1 MSRPRSRTAR
11 LFAVLLAL
19 AALAA
24 CGGGPPPEG
33 GPADLVLLGGRVV
46 TVDDAVPEGEALA
59 VRGDRI
65 AAVGANGDIERYVGP
80 DTEVVE
86 LDGRLAIPGFIEG
99 HGHFMGVGDAQMILK
114 LGEAENWNRI
124 VDLVA
129 EAVAETPAGAWIE
142 GRGWHQEKWDE
153 IPPGAVEGLPHHLG
167 LSEISPE
174 HPVLLRHA
182 SGHAAF
188 ANALAMELAGIT
200 DETPDPPG
208 GTIVR
213 GADGRATGALRET
226 AQRLVARARDRALA
240 ERSDAEVRAER
251 ELQLELAAEESL
263 RKGVTSF
270 QDAGSSFET
279 IAFFREMAE
288 AGRLPIRL
296 YVMVRGESNEEMDA
310 RLPDTFLENHANGF
324 LTVRSIKRQVD
335 GALGAH
341 GAWLLAPYDD
351 MPSSEGLVL
360 EELADIEETVRLAI
374 RHGFQVNTHAIGD
387 RGNREILD
395 LYERGFAEAGV
406 DGRDLRFRIEHAQ
419 HLHPDDIPRF
429 GELGVIAAM
438 QAVHATSDGPW
449 VPEKL
454 GEERSRE
461 GAYPWRALLDSGAV
475 VTNGTD
481 APVEDVDPIAS
492 YHASITRE
500 LADGSRFHPEQA
512 MTREEALHSYTLAN
526 AWAAFEE
533 EVKGSLTPGKY
544 ADIVVLDRDILT
556 VSEHEVRDARVVLT
570 IVGGEVRYRAA
581 DSAAADS
588 AAAGTP

>member
-1 MSRPRSRTAR
+1 MLRSRTAR
-11 LFAVLLAL
+11 LAAALLAL

-80 DTEVVE
+80 DTEVIE

-129 EAVAETPAGAWIE
+129 EAVAEAPAGGWIE

-213 GADGRATGALRET
+213 DADGRATGALRET

-310 RLPDTFLENHANGF
+310 RLPETFLENHANGF

-406 DGRDLRFRIEHAQ
+406 DGHDLRFRIEHAQ

-556 VSEHEVRDARVVLT
+556 APEDEVRDARVVLT

>member
-1 MSRPRSRTAR
+1 MLPLRSRTAR
-11 LFAVLLAL
+11 LSAALLAL

-65 AAVGANGDIERYVGP
+65 AAVGSTGDIERYVGP
-80 DTEVVE
+80 GTEVIE

-114 LGEAENWNRI
+114 LGESENWNRI
-124 VDLVA
+124 VALVA
-129 EAVAETPAGAWIE
+129 EAVAEAPAGAWIE

-174 HPVLLRHA
+174 HPVFLRHA

-240 ERSDAEVRAER
+240 ERSEAEIRAER

-288 AGRLPIRL
+288 AGRLPLRL

-310 RLPDTFLENHANGF
+310 RLPDYFLENHANGY
-324 LTVRSIKRQVD
+324 LTVRSIKRVVD

-341 GAWLLAPYDD
+341 GAWLLAPYED
-351 MPSSEGLVL
+351 MPTSEGLVI
-360 EELADIEETVRLAI
+360 EELADIEETARLAI

-395 LYERGFAEAGV
+395 LYERAFAEAGV
-406 DGRDLRFRIEHAQ
+406 DGRGLRFRIEHAQ
-419 HLHPDDIPRF
+419 HLDPDDIPRF
-429 GELGVIAAM
+429 GELGVIASM

-454 GEERSRE
+454 GERRARE

-544 ADIVVLDRDILT
+544 ADLVVLDRDILA
-556 VSEHEVRDARVVLT
+556 VPEDEVRDARVTLT
-570 IVGGEVRYRAA
+570 IVGGQVRYRAE
-581 DSAAADS
+581 DAAA
-588 AAAGTP
+588 AETR

>member
-1 MSRPRSRTAR
+1 MLPLRSRTAR
-11 LFAVLLAL
+11 LPAALLAF

-24 CGGGPPPEG
+24 CGGGPPPDG

-65 AAVGANGDIERYVGP
+65 AAVGSTGDIERYVGP
-80 DTEVVE
+80 GTEVIE

-114 LGEAENWNRI
+114 LGESENWNRI
-124 VDLVA
+124 VALVA
-129 EAVAETPAGAWIE
+129 EAVAEAPAGAWIE

-174 HPVLLRHA
+174 HPVFLRHA

-240 ERSDAEVRAER
+240 ERSEAEIRAER

-288 AGRLPIRL
+288 AGRLPLRL

-310 RLPDTFLENHANGF
+310 RLPDYFLENHANGY
-324 LTVRSIKRQVD
+324 LTVRSIKRVVD

-341 GAWLLAPYDD
+341 GAWLLAPYED
-351 MPSSEGLVL
+351 MPSSEGLVI
-360 EELADIEETVRLAI
+360 EELADIEETARLAI

-395 LYERGFAEAGV
+395 LYERAFAEAGV
-406 DGRDLRFRIEHAQ
+406 DGRGLRFRIEHAQ
-419 HLHPDDIPRF
+419 HLDPDDIPRF
-429 GELGVIAAM
+429 GELGVIASM

-454 GEERSRE
+454 GERRARE

-544 ADIVVLDRDILT
+544 ADIVVLDRDILA
-556 VSEHEVRDARVVLT
+556 VPEDEVRDARVTLT
-570 IVGGEVRYRAA
+570 IVGGQVRYRAE
-581 DSAAADS
+581 DAAAE
-588 AAAGTP
+588 TR

>member
-1 MSRPRSRTAR
+1 MPLPRFRTVR
-11 LFAVLLAL
+11 LSAALLAL

-59 VRGDRI
+59 VRGGRI
-65 AAVGANGDIERYVGP
+65 AAVGSTGDIERYVGP
-80 DTEVVE
+80 DTDVIE

-114 LGEAENWNRI
+114 LGEVENWNRI
-124 VDLVA
+124 VALVE
-129 EAVAETPAGAWIE
+129 EAVAEAPAGAWIE

-310 RLPDTFLENHANGF
+310 RLPETFLENHANGF

-556 VSEHEVRDARVVLT
+556 VSEDEVRDARVVLT
-570 IVGGEVRYRAA
+570 IVGGEVRYRAE
-581 DSAAADS
+581 DS

>member
-1 MSRPRSRTAR
+1 MRFLS
-11 LFAVLLAL
+11 LLVLPASLVL
-19 AALAA
+19 PLG
-24 CGGGPPPEG
+24 CGPQPPDIG

-46 TVDDAVPEGEALA
+46 TVDPEWPEAEAVA
-59 VRGDRI
+59 VRDGRI
-65 AAVGANGDIERYVGP
+65 AAVGTTAEIEATAGP
-80 DTEVVE
+80 DTEVIE
-86 LDGRLAIPGFIEG
+86 LEGRLAIPGFIEG

-114 LGEAENWNRI
+114 LGEADNWNRI
-124 VDLVA
+124 VDMVA
-129 EAVAETPAGAWIE
+129 EAVAEAPPGGWIE

-153 IPPGAVEGLPHHLG
+153 IPGGAVEGLPHHLG

-188 ANALAMELAGIT
+188 ANALAMELAGI
-200 DETPDPPG
+200 DRNTPDPPG
-208 GTIVR
+208 GTIIKD
-213 GADGRATGALRET
+213 ADGHPTGALRET

-240 ERSDAEVRAER
+240 DRTEEEIRAEL

-270 QDAGSSFET
+270 QDAGSSFAL
-279 IAFFREMAE
+279 IDFFREMAE

-296 YVMVRGESNEEMDA
+296 YVMVRGQSNEDLDA
-310 RLPDTFLENHANGF
+310 RLPDYLMTNHADGF

-341 GAWLLAPYDD
+341 GAWLLEPYDD
-351 MPSSEGLVL
+351 MPSSDGLVI
-360 EELADIEETVRLAI
+360 EEVEDIEETARVAI

-395 LYERGFAEAGV
+395 AYERAFADAGV
-406 DGRDLRFRIEHAQ
+406 NGADLRFRIEHSQ
-419 HLHPDDIPRF
+419 HIHPEDIPRF
-429 GELGVIAAM
+429 GDLGVIASM

-454 GEERSRE
+454 GDERART
-461 GAYPWRALLDSGAV
+461 GAYVWRSLLDTGAV

-481 APVEDVDPIAS
+481 APVEDVDPIPS
-492 YHASITRE
+492 YFATVTRE
-500 LADGSRFHPEQA
+500 LPDGTRFYPEEA
-512 MTREEALHSYTLAN
+512 LTREEALYSYTMAN

-533 EVKGSLTPGKY
+533 DVKGSLTPGKY
-544 ADIVVLDRDILT
+544 ADIVVLTKDILT
-556 VSEHEVRDARVVLT
+556 VPEEEILDAEVAMT
-570 IVGGEVRYRAA
+570 IVGGEIVWNAEE
-581 DSAAADS
+581 
-588 AAAGTP
+588 

>member
-1 MSRPRSRTAR
+1 MLRSRTAR
-11 LFAVLLAL
+11 LAAVLLAL

-129 EAVAETPAGAWIE
+129 EAVAEAPAGGWIE

-213 GADGRATGALRET
+213 DADGRATGALRET

-288 AGRLPIRL
+288 AGQLPIRL

-310 RLPDTFLENHANGF
+310 RLPETFLENHANGF

-556 VSEHEVRDARVVLT
+556 VSEHEVRDARVALT

>member
-1 MSRPRSRTAR
+1 MLRSRTAR
-11 LFAVLLAL
+11 FHATTLLAL
-19 AALAA
+19 AALAG

-129 EAVAETPAGAWIE
+129 EAVAEAPAGGWIE
-142 GRGWHQEKWDE
+142 GRGWHQEKWDQ

-310 RLPDTFLENHANGF
+310 RLPETFLENHANGF

-449 VPEKL
+449 VPAKL

-556 VSEHEVRDARVVLT
+556 VSEDEVRDARVVLT
-570 IVGGEVRYRAA
+570 VVGGEVRYRAE
-581 DSAAADS
+581 DSAAA
-588 AAAGTP
+588 AETP

>member
-1 MSRPRSRTAR
+1 MLRSRTPH
-11 LFAVLLAL
+11 FATAL
-19 AALAA
+19 TVAALAA

-65 AAVGANGDIERYVGP
+65 AAVGSTGDIERYVGP
-80 DTEVVE
+80 DTEVIE
-86 LDGRLAIPGFIEG
+86 LDGRLAVPGFIEG

-114 LGEAENWNRI
+114 LGESENWNRI

-129 EAVAETPAGAWIE
+129 EAVAEAPAGAWIE

-153 IPPGAVEGLPHHLG
+153 VPPGAVEGLPHHLG
-167 LSEISPE
+167 LSEVSPE

-288 AGRLPIRL
+288 AGRLPLRL

-310 RLPDTFLENHANGF
+310 RLPDYFLENHANGY
-324 LTVRSIKRQVD
+324 LTVRSIKRVVD

-341 GAWLLAPYDD
+341 GAWLLAPYED
-351 MPSSEGLVL
+351 MPSSEGLVI
-360 EELADIEETVRLAI
+360 EELADIEETARLAI

-395 LYERGFAEAGV
+395 LYERAFAEAGV
-406 DGRDLRFRIEHAQ
+406 DGRGLRFRIEHAQ
-419 HLHPDDIPRF
+419 HLDPDDIPRF
-429 GELGVIAAM
+429 GELGVIASM

-454 GEERSRE
+454 GERRARE

-556 VSEHEVRDARVVLT
+556 VPDDEVRDARVALT
-570 IVGGEVRYRAA
+570 IVGGQVRYRAE
-581 DSAAADS
+581 DAAA
-588 AAAGTP
+588 AETR

>member
-1 MSRPRSRTAR
+1 MLRSRTPH
-11 LFAVLLAL
+11 FATAL
-19 AALAA
+19 TVAALAA

-65 AAVGANGDIERYVGP
+65 AAVGSAGDIERYVGP
-80 DTEVVE
+80 DTEVIE

-114 LGEAENWNRI
+114 LGESENWNRI

-129 EAVAETPAGAWIE
+129 EAVAEAPAGAWIE

-240 ERSDAEVRAER
+240 ERSEAEVRAER

-288 AGRLPIRL
+288 AGRLPLRL

-310 RLPDTFLENHANGF
+310 RLPDYFLENYANGF
-324 LTVRSIKRQVD
+324 LTVRSIKRVVD

-341 GAWLLAPYDD
+341 GAWLLAPYED
-351 MPSSEGLVL
+351 MPSSEGLVI
-360 EELADIEETVRLAI
+360 EELADIEETARLAI

-395 LYERGFAEAGV
+395 LYERAFAEAGV
-406 DGRDLRFRIEHAQ
+406 DGRGLRFRIEHAQ
-419 HLHPDDIPRF
+419 HLDPDDIPRF
-429 GELGVIAAM
+429 GELGVIASM

-454 GEERSRE
+454 GERRARE

-544 ADIVVLDRDILT
+544 ADLVVLDRDILT
-556 VSEHEVRDARVVLT
+556 VPDDEVRDARVTLT
-570 IVGGEVRYRAA
+570 IVGGQVRYRAE
-581 DSAAADS
+581 DAAA
-588 AAAGTP
+588 AETR

>member
-1 MSRPRSRTAR
+1 MLLPRSRTTR
-11 LFAVLLAL
+11 LSAALLAL
-19 AALAA
+19 AALIA

-65 AAVGANGDIERYVGP
+65 AAVGATGDIERYVGP
-80 DTEVVE
+80 DTQVIE

-114 LGEAENWNRI
+114 LGESENWNRI

-129 EAVAETPAGAWIE
+129 EAVAEAPAGAWIE

-153 IPPGAVEGLPHHLG
+153 VPPGAVEGLPHHLG

-310 RLPDTFLENHANGF
+310 RLPENFLDNHANGF
-324 LTVRSIKRQVD
+324 LTVRSIKRVVD

-341 GAWLLAPYDD
+341 GAWLLAPYED
-351 MPSSEGLVL
+351 MPSSEGLVI
-360 EELADIEETVRLAI
+360 EELADIEETARLAI

-395 LYERGFAEAGV
+395 LYERAFAEAGV

-419 HLHPDDIPRF
+419 HLDPADIPRF
-429 GELGVIAAM
+429 GELGVIASM

-454 GEERSRE
+454 GERRSRE

-556 VSEHEVRDARVVLT
+556 VSEDEVRDARVALT
-570 IVGGEVRYRAA
+570 IVGGEVRYRAE
-581 DSAAADS
+581 DSAAE
-588 AAAGTP
+588 TP

>member
-1 MSRPRSRTAR
+1 MLRSRTAR
-11 LFAVLLAL
+11 LAAALLAL

-80 DTEVVE
+80 DTEVIE

-129 EAVAETPAGAWIE
+129 EAVAEAPAGGWIE

-310 RLPDTFLENHANGF
+310 RLPETFLENHANGF

-406 DGRDLRFRIEHAQ
+406 DGHDLRFRIEHAQ

-556 VSEHEVRDARVVLT
+556 APEDEVRDARVVLT